1 MAVDMFLDMDGIK
14 GESIDSKHKDTI
26 DVLSWSWGMSQTGTT
41 HLGGGEG
48 LLHRQAYCSREAD
61 RAQSRNEAARVR
73 DD

>member
-1 MAVDMFLDMDGIK
+1 MAIDIFAKLGDIK

-41 HLGGGEG
+41 HPGGGEG